1 MCFTAVLALAACK
14 TSDERA
20 EEHYQSALA
29 LIAEGDPDRALVEL
43 RSVFDLN
50 GSHREARHKIAEIL
64 LNEKNNPRSAY
75 SQYLRLAEQYPEDLK
90 ARVALSQIAFKS
102 GNWDELE
109 RHASKAA
116 EIAPDDADVSI
127 LVLLQDYRNAIVTE
141 DEPTRMAIA
150 TTAQQ
155 KLIGDPENILLREVL
170 IDNYLRGNELRKA
183 LAEIDSITKLAPE
196 EDRFWR
202 QRLQILIQLGDE
214 EGTEKQLI
222 ALIDRF
228 PEDAEQKAMLVRYYL
243 SRDRIDDTEAFLRK
257 LSDEAAEGDLG
268 ARVDLIRFI
277 LEIRG
282 VEEAQAE
289 LSKAISEFE
298 DPTPFIVL
306 DAGIDFTDGRRDIAI
321 SKLEGVLENA
331 EPSDQTDNVK
341 VTLATMLLDTGNDV
355 GARSLVETVLA
366 SNAAHVAALKMN
378 ARWLIDADNADQ
390 AISGLRTALD
400 SAPEDAEALTLMAEA
415 YERTGSKDLA
425 RDFLSL
431 AVEAS
436 NNAPAETVRYAQLLI
451 SEERFLPAEDI
462 LLDALRL
469 APDNLAL
476 LSTTGQLYLS
486 MEDTGRVQQ
495 VVATLQRLDNPA
507 AEDAAIRIET
517 QRLNLESGVEE
528 AMSYLEGIAGSAGS
542 DLGTRVMLVR
552 ARLATGD
559 FEGAKTVADE
569 ILAEQPDNPQAK
581 LVVASTAAGIGDLET
596 AEALYREIVE
606 EFPTE
611 AGIWLELSRIKARNG
626 EPEAARA
633 IIDEG
638 LQVAQDDARL
648 LWARASFFEQDG
660 DFDGAI
666 EIYENLYEKDTSS
679 IVVANNLASMI
690 TTYRDDP
697 DSLDRAW
704 NIARRFKDT
713 DIPAVQDTYGWIA
726 HRRGDSEE
734 ALPYLENAATALAN
748 DVLVQFHLAE
758 TLAALDRKE
767 DALDQY
773 RKVIEIAGPT
783 DRRAQVDIARQKIVE
798 LEEAIATE

>member
-798 LEEAIATE
+798 LEEAIAAE